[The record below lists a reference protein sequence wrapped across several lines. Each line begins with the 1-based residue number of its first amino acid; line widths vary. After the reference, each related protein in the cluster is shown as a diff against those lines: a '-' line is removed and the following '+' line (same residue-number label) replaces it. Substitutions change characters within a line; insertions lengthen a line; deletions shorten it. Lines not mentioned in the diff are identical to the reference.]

1 MTLPR
6 DGDGPPTDAPMVLFV
21 CAHGAAKSVL
31 AAAEFDRLARAAGLA
46 IDVQAAGI
54 EPDPTVSPA
63 VIDDLPEQTRLE
75 LPKPR
80 RLPCGTLWRD
90 ELTVTYRL
98 RTGTTDGPGPR

>member
-6 DGDGPPTDAPMVLFV
+6 DGDDGPPSDAPMVLFV
-21 CAHGAAKSVL
+21 CANGAAKSVL

-63 VIDDLPEQTRLE
+63 VIDDLPEPTRLE

-80 RLPCGTLWRD
+80 RVMDSRAAPCGAMS
-90 ELTVTYRL
+90 
-98 RTGTTDGPGPR
+98 